1 MQYIY
6 IHIFPRYG
14 LTTGNET
21 MVRQGRHPQARILQ
35 KLILVVSKLKS
46 SFLDVGICSRTY
58 FCCERAEIDKQ
69 IVQRLMRGEAVH
81 LMGSI

>member
-1 MQYIY
+1 MRAAASFPSAHQGMQYIY

-58 FCCERAEIDKQ
+58 FFVVSE
-69 IVQRLMRGEAVH
+69 QR
-81 LMGSI
+81 